1 MERYCTNCGTKIQ
14 EGAAFCEKC
23 GKPIG
28 KSKKSEKRKRLPVI
42 IPGIFISVFAITVVI
57 CLLFVTGMIGGD
69 VKKTDHE
76 SVAQDS
82 MATPEMTSQIPA
94 KDEEIASSAEPS
106 SDTKIDATPEPSSDT
121 EIDATMEPSY
131 DTEGLDGENAPSENP
146 MLSKDHD
153 AKVLYMA
160 YLIKEQ
166 AKDGD
171 GKKFALIDI
180 DADGISEI
188 VYTADDGYHVTILAY
203 VNGEVKEVGN
213 GFAGK
218 QKYYPNKGIYY
229 SETSHGCHEKTHFI
243 FDGKEMKA
251 VAYLYDDNVFEDNP
265 IDYYIGEN
273 KVTKEKYKKHVKI
286 IMKGAK
292 AEKLLWHKNN
302 AKNRKKY
309 LGITSSEIY

>member
-82 MATPEMTSQIPA
+82 MATPEI
-94 KDEEIASSAEPS
+94 
-106 SDTKIDATPEPSSDT
+106 TPEPSSDT

-166 AKDGD
+166 AKDGG

-203 VNGEVKEVGN
+203 VNGEVKGVGT

-229 SETSHGCHEKTHFI
+229 SETSHGCLEKTHFI

>member
-82 MATPEMTSQIPA
+82 MATPEI
-94 KDEEIASSAEPS
+94 
-106 SDTKIDATPEPSSDT
+106 TPEPSSDT

-203 VNGEVKEVGN
+203 VNGEVKEVGT